1 MIRVRDTFVRERR
14 RRRHPKKP
22 KNLFLGLGFKN
33 YDFFVRFFSSVRVTR
48 KKALKS
54 ADFAE

>member
-1 MIRVRDTFVRERR
+1 MRVRDTFVRERR

-33 YDFFVRFFSSVRVTR
+33 YDFFSSVRVTR

>member
-1 MIRVRDTFVRERR
+1 VRDTFVRERR